1 MPVSEF
7 NDSCNYQFNRKMLP
21 ILGVSIRSFETEAE
35 ALAFMDWAEKETES
49 DMHPCTSYW
58 FGFDGEFHNVK
69 IKNW

>member
-1 MPVSEF
+1 
-7 NDSCNYQFNRKMLP
+7 MLP